1 MPFRQSVIKKLI
13 GERQCFKQDFFRG
26 ENWSTPTVIN
36 RIPDNSSERLTIF
49 ADIKPVCCK
58 NQWIITEPILKIIH
72 ITRYAP
78 VNDIVL
84 NFILLWRLKPAKVK
98 IIGAAEGSIIAI
110 IINDHMMKIA
120 IMFAAVHAEDMGII
134 SNARG
139 FVMSNAAH
147 ARKIHPASDVTTSRL
162 KVTDSV
168 FTRLIKPDSP
178 LFTLIF
184 VLEFCAGNFD
194 VLCYRHYSF

>member
-13 GERQCFKQDFFRG
+13 GERQCFKQDFFKG

-36 RIPDNSSERLTIF
+36 RIPDNSSELVTIF

-58 NQWIITEPILKIIH
+58 SQWIMTAPMLKIIH

-84 NFILLWRLKPAKVK
+84 NFILFWRLKPTKVN

-120 IMFAAVHAEDMGII
+120 IMFAADHREDMGII
-134 SNARG
+134 SIARG
-139 FVMSNAAH
+139 FFMSNAAH
-147 ARKIHPASDVTTSRL
+147 ARNTHPAREVKISRL
-162 KVTDSV
+162 KVTDSD
-168 FTRLIKPDSP
+168 FTRLIKLDSD

-184 VLEFCAGNFD
+184 KMCRN
-194 VLCYRHYSF
+194 SFFTVYT